1 MAVSRQLNPR
11 LTLVHLSLSSPIP
24 PIFSRGLLTMDRMDE
39 LLPLLSALATV
50 HRVSIFFRYLLLY
63 NLKKPEPIFTF
74 LARNILIILAS
85 NLAIT

>member
-1 MAVSRQLNPR
+1 MYISVFLLQSRP
-11 LTLVHLSLSSPIP
+11 SLAA
-24 PIFSRGLLTMDRMDE
+24 GCLTMDRMDE

-50 HRVSIFFRYLLLY
+50 HRVSFFFRYLLLY

-74 LARNILIILAS
+74 LARNILTILAS